1 MTLLKG
7 LAISVPVALLAAAGA
22 GFLHHRSGAADA
34 DKAWRDIAAREPPA
48 SARFD
53 PAMVADQPEIARRYF
68 AHAIAPG
75 TLLASIVEL
84 QMRGTFLL
92 GEKASHQT
100 FAMTARQILRPPSEF
115 VWIPRLNS
123 GLMTITGSDALV
135 AEDAWTRFWLM
146 SVVPV
151 ANVGTSVDVL
161 RSAAFRSASEGLW
174 VPSSLLPRNGVVWE
188 QTGPD
193 SARLTF
199 TRVKPAITLQL
210 TLDKEGAVREVT
222 GLRWSNA
229 NPEKRFR
236 LQPFGGTIEAEA
248 RFGGFTIPARLS
260 VGNHFGTDDYLP
272 FFQAEITSA
281 SYR

>member
-1 MTLLKG
+1 
-7 LAISVPVALLAAAGA
+7 
-22 GFLHHRSGAADA
+22 
-34 DKAWRDIAAREPPA
+34 
-48 SARFD
+48 
-53 PAMVADQPEIARRYF
+53 
-68 AHAIAPG
+68 
-75 TLLASIVEL
+75 
-84 QMRGTFLL
+84 
-92 GEKASHQT
+92 
-100 FAMTARQILRPPSEF
+100 
-115 VWIPRLNS
+115 
-123 GLMTITGSDALV
+123 
-135 AEDAWTRFWLM
+135 
-146 SVVPV
+146 
-151 ANVGTSVDVL
+151 
-161 RSAAFRSASEGLW
+161 
-174 VPSSLLPRNGVVWE
+174 VWE